1 MKRLIIALTL
11 AGTAAGALTGC
22 GGDDKK
28 DPAKTP
34 EVAWA
39 TKVCGAV
46 DQGSAK
52 VVLPSTSSDPKQ
64 YKKNVVV
71 FLGDVSTRLK
81 SMEAALQGVGSPPV
95 SGGQGSVDQALAK
108 LRTTRASV
116 EQARARLNKVQ
127 VTDQK
132 SLQREMQKLSKVM
145 VTSAT
150 YRGPKEDLRANPA
163 LTKAFDNA
171 ANCKTAPGKS

>member
-1 MKRLIIALTL
+1 MKRLIIALAL
-11 AGTAAGALTGC
+11 AGTAAGTLAGC

-28 DPAKTP
+28 DAAKGP

-46 DQGSAK
+46 DQSAAR
-52 VVLPSTSSDPKQ
+52 VALPSTSSDPKQ
-64 YKKNVVV
+64 YRRNVVT

-81 SMEAALQGVGSPPV
+81 SMEASLQSAGSPPV

-116 EQARARLNKVQ
+116 EQARARLAKVQ
-127 VTDQK
+127 ITDQR

-171 ANCKTAPGKS
+171 DNCKTAPAKP